1 MNNTFSHFTNI
12 VVLALSVLLIF
23 CISLATFSG
32 QQLTD
37 NAAYMRI
44 QLSVCI
50 VFMLIF
56 FADMRRAQQR
66 TLYFVHNLPFLLI
79 SIPYLNIIAALGMPL
94 TNSAMQYLHFIP
106 LLRGAYVMI
115 LIINAVSTSRIM
127 SFFLSYLSIV
137 VLMIYF
143 SSLLFYMR
151 EHAVNPAINGYL
163 TSVWWCCLQFTTIG
177 APIDPVT
184 PTGKVLAFILAAMG
198 VIMFP
203 LFTVYLTRTGA
214 GRQIKSKE

>member
-23 CISLATFSG
+23 FISLAAFSG

-37 NAAYMRI
+37 NEAYMHI
-44 QLSVCI
+44 QLAVCA
-50 VFMLIF
+50 VFIIIF
-56 FADMRRAQQR
+56 FADMRRSREQHSK
-66 TLYFVHNLPFLLI
+66 YFVRNLPFLLI
-79 SIPYLNIIAALGMPL
+79 SIPYLNIIAAFDVPIS
-94 TNSAMQYLHFIP
+94 NAAMQYLHFIP

-115 LIINAVSTSRIM
+115 IIINAVSTSRIM
-127 SFFLSYLSIV
+127 SIFLSYLSIV

-151 EHAVNPAINGYL
+151 EHTVNPAINGYL

-203 LFTVYLTRTGA
+203 LFTVYLTRNK
-214 GRQIKSKE
+214 RKQ